1 MKHSKSIII
10 FLFLLSPILGI
21 SQVMPMSFFQ
31 KTNTSK
37 GGALDFN
44 GTPDYLTLPAGVYFN
59 GDFTIECWVYPKE
72 FSNWSRIIDFGN
84 GASNNVVFLSYT
96 FGTSGFP
103 VFYVQGTQFQ
113 SNTALKLNQWN
124 HVAATLSGTLATIYI
139 NGVSSGTF
147 TFPTS
152 PANVTRNNN
161 FIGRSNWG
169 TNADPDA
176 NAIFDDL
183 RIWNVARTQA
193 QIQANM
199 NNELIGTETGLIV
212 YFPFNEGV
220 ACGNNTNITSIA
232 DIASAGGASNATLNG
247 FTLNNGCLSNFTEGV
262 LGSKPNG
269 LTAATAGSSAFQ
281 IKRDYPSSTDG
292 LYWIKNVNINSNTPF
307 QIYADMTTNGGG
319 WTLIMCN
326 ASNSG
331 WTTANAIL
339 RNTTSPSVNSNYSII
354 SWADYIKKSAS
365 GFQYML
371 DAQSRGRY
379 GGIWTANAAYSFV
392 SRTNGST
399 DVTLNQKFDNWTDD
413 NSGGSI
419 QRRMPWYTT
428 LTNEGIITT
437 DDAGNGH
444 WWGTLISIGGSW
456 QPAPWLEVAGGV
468 QNPGVIWY
476 WVR

>member
-21 SQVMPMSFFQ
+21 AQVMPVSFFQ
-31 KTNTSK
+31 KQ
-37 GGALDFN
+37 
-44 GTPDYLTLPAGVYFN
+44 V
-59 GDFTIECWVYPKE
+59 
-72 FSNWSRIIDFGN
+72 
-84 GASNNVVFLSYT
+84 
-96 FGTSGFP
+96 TSGF
-103 VFYVQGTQFQ
+103 GDG
-113 SNTALKLNQWN
+113 K
-124 HVAATLSGTLATIYI
+124 
-139 NGVSSGTF
+139 
-147 TFPTS
+147 TS
-152 PANVTRNNN
+152 
-161 FIGRSNWG
+161 
-169 TNADPDA
+169 
-176 NAIFDDL
+176 
-183 RIWNVARTQA
+183 
-193 QIQANM
+193 
-199 NNELIGTETGLIV
+199 
-212 YFPFNEGV
+212 
-220 ACGNNTNITSIA
+220 
-232 DIASAGGASNATLNG
+232 
-247 FTLNNGCLSNFTEGV
+247 
-262 LGSKPNG
+262 
-269 LTAATAGSSAFQ
+269 ATAGSSAFQ

-399 DVTLNQKFDNWTDD
+399 NVTLNQKFDNWTDN

-428 LTNEGIITT
+428 LATEGIITT
-437 DDAGNGH
+437 DDVGSGH
-444 WWGTLISIGGSW
+444 WWGTLIAISSNW
-456 QPAPWLEVAGGV
+456 SPAPWLEVAGGV